1 MVPSMRIAA
10 VLFDRCQNKKCNK
23 ECEKFCPLIR
33 TGVNVI
39 EFGERGKPIISETL
53 CQGCGICVNKCPFKA
68 IKLIGLADELK
79 EEMVHQYGE
88 NTFRLFRLPVP
99 KKGAITGI
107 LGPNGIGKTTAINIL
122 SGLVIPNLGNY
133 ENPPSKE
140 EVLAHFKG
148 TDIHEYFSNVYS
160 GGIRTAVKPQYVD
173 KIPKAVNGV
182 VRDMLSKVQERMTLE
197 EAAGTFGLTE
207 ILDRDLT
214 KLSGGELQRVA
225 MAATCMKDADIYFF
239 DEPTSYLDIYQRV
252 KMARII
258 KSLASDDKFV
268 VVIEHDLAIL
278 DYLADN
284 VNLVYGSEGAYGV
297 FTLGRQVR
305 TAINV
310 YLTGYLPEE
319 NIRFRDK
326 PIEFAVSAPKGDW
339 VTPELI
345 DFENVS
351 KDFGEFK
358 LDVSSGAV
366 RIGESVG
373 VVGPNATGKTTFVK
387 MLAGEIKPDTGSV
400 NGVMKVAY
408 KPQYIS
414 QEYEGTVQDY
424 LYAKNYD
431 TVTSGFFE
439 TQVINPLAIK
449 FLFDKP
455 MKNLS
460 GGELQRVAI
469 AGCLAEDAD
478 IYLLD
483 EPSAYLDSNQR
494 MEAAKCISGMMEK
507 TGRSALIVDHDI
519 YFIDMVSDSLMVFGG
534 DPGHH
539 GIAEGPFLM
548 REGMNKFLK
557 SVDIT
562 FRRDADTHRPRI
574 NKEDS
579 NLDRTQKSKGEYYYA
594 DEE

>member
-1 MVPSMRIAA
+1 MRIAA

-23 ECEKFCPLIR
+23 ECYKFCPLIR

-53 CQGCGICVNKCPFKA
+53 CQGCGICANKCMFKA
-68 IKLIGLADELK
+68 IKIIGLADELK
-79 EEMVHQYGE
+79 DEMVNQYGE
-88 NTFRLFRLPVP
+88 NSFRLYRLPVP
-99 KKGAITGI
+99 KKGMITGI

-122 SGLVIPNLGNY
+122 SGIVVPNLGNY
-133 ENPPSKE
+133 DNPPTKE
-140 EVLAHFKG
+140 EVLARYKG
-148 TDIHEYFSNVYS
+148 TDIYPYLSDVYA
-160 GGIRTAVKPQYVD
+160 GKIKVAMKPQYVD
-173 KIPKAVNGV
+173 KLPKVTKGV
-182 VRDMLSKVQERMTLE
+182 VRDLLSKTQERMSLE
-197 EAAGTFGLTE
+197 EAMETFGLE
-207 ILDRDLT
+207 QVIDRDLA

-258 KSLASDDKFV
+258 KSLAGEDKYV

-310 YLTGYLPEE
+310 YLQGYLPEE
-319 NIRFRDK
+319 NIRFRER
-326 PIEFAVSAPKGDW
+326 PIEFAVSAPSGEWD
-339 VTPELI
+339 TPTLI
-345 DFENVS
+345 DFEDVS

-358 LDVSSGAV
+358 LDVNSGAV
-366 RIGESVG
+366 KIGESVG

-387 MLAGEIKPDTGSV
+387 MLAGEIKPDKGCV
-400 NGVMKVAY
+400 NGIMRISY

-414 QEYEGTVQDY
+414 QDYDGTVQDY
-424 LYAKNYD
+424 LCAINYD
-431 TVTSGFFE
+431 QVTSGFFD
-439 TQVINPLAIK
+439 TQVIGPLAIK
-449 FLFDKP
+449 FLMDKQ

-469 AGCLAEDAD
+469 AGCLAKDAD

-534 DPGHH
+534 EPGHH
-539 GIAEGPFLM
+539 GIAEGPYRM

-574 NKEDS
+574 NKEGS
-579 NLDRTQKSKGEYYYA
+579 NLDRTQKSVGEYYYA
-594 DEE
+594 EQS

>member
-1 MVPSMRIAA
+1 MRIAA
-10 VLFDRCQNKKCNK
+10 VLFDRCQNKKCNH
-23 ECEKFCPLIR
+23 ECERFCPLIR

-39 EFGERGKPIISETL
+39 EFGERGKPVISETL
-53 CQGCGICVNKCPFKA
+53 CQGCGICINKCPFKA
-68 IKLIGLADELK
+68 IKIIGLADELK

-88 NTFRLFRLPVP
+88 NTFRLYRLPTP
-99 KKGAITGI
+99 KKGMITGI

-122 SGLVIPNLGNY
+122 SGIIVPNLGKY
-133 ENPPSKE
+133 DEPADKE
-140 EVLAHFKG
+140 KVLAHFKG
-148 TDIHEYFSNVYS
+148 TDMNEYMSSVYA
-160 GGIRTAVKPQYVD
+160 GKIRVAMKPQYVD
-173 KIPKAVNGV
+173 KLPKVTKGV
-182 VRDMLSKVQERMTLE
+182 VRDLLTKIQERMTLE
-197 EAAGTFGLTE
+197 EAMDMFGLNQ
-207 ILDRDLT
+207 IIDRDLS

-239 DEPTSYLDIYQRV
+239 DEPTSYLDIYQRM

-258 KSLASDDKFV
+258 KKLAGEDKYV
-268 VVIEHDLAIL
+268 IVIEHDLAIL

-310 YLTGYLPEE
+310 YLQGYLPEE
-319 NIRFRDK
+319 NIRFRER
-326 PIEFAVSAPKGDW
+326 PIEFAVSAPSGDW
-339 VTPELI
+339 NTPSLI
-345 DFENVS
+345 DFDEVS

-358 LDVSSGAV
+358 LDVNSGMV

-387 MLAGEIKPDTGSV
+387 MLAGEIKPDKGCV
-400 NGVMKVAY
+400 NGVMKVSY

-414 QEYEGTVQDY
+414 QDYDGTVQDY

-439 TQVINPLAIK
+439 TQVLGPLAIK
-449 FLFDKP
+449 FLMDKE

-519 YFIDMVSDSLMVFGG
+519 YFIDMVSDSIMVFGG
-534 DPGHH
+534 NPGYH
-539 GIAEGPFLM
+539 GIAEGPFRM
-548 REGMNKFLK
+548 REGMNRFLK

-579 NLDRTQKSKGEYYYA
+579 NL
-594 DEE
+594 

>member
-1 MVPSMRIAA
+1 MRIAA

-23 ECEKFCPLIR
+23 ECYKFCPLVR

-39 EFGERGKPIISETL
+39 EFGERGKPIISESL
-53 CQGCGICVNKCPFKA
+53 CQGCGICANKCMFKA
-68 IKLIGLADELK
+68 IKIIGLADELK
-79 EEMVHQYGE
+79 GEMVHQYGE
-88 NTFRLFRLPVP
+88 NTFRLYRLPVP
-99 KKGAITGI
+99 KKGLITGI

-122 SGLVIPNLGNY
+122 SGIVIPNLGKY
-133 ENPPSKE
+133 DAPPTKE
-140 EVLAHFKG
+140 EVLLRYKG
-148 TDIHEYFSNVYS
+148 TEVYAYLS
-160 GGIRTAVKPQYVD
+160 ELYAGHIKMAMKPQYVD
-173 KIPKAVNGV
+173 KIPKVAKGV
-182 VRDMLSKVQERMTLE
+182 VRDLLSKCQERMDIDQAVKE
-197 EAAGTFGLTE
+197 FGLE
-207 ILDRDLT
+207 QVIDRDIT

-225 MAATCMKDADIYFF
+225 MATTCMKSADIYFF

-258 KSLASDDKFV
+258 KKLATEDKYV

-297 FTLGRQVR
+297 FTMPRQVR

-310 YLTGYLPEE
+310 YLEGYLPEE

-326 PIEFAVSAPKGDW
+326 PIEFAVSAPSGDW
-339 VTPELI
+339 NTPTLI

-351 KDFGEFK
+351 KDFGEFR
-358 LDVSSGAV
+358 LDVNSGAV

-400 NGVMKVAY
+400 SGVMKVSY

-414 QEYEGTVQDY
+414 QDYDGTVQDY
-424 LYAKNYD
+424 LYAVNYEQAS
-431 TVTSGFFE
+431 SGFFE
-439 TQVINPLAIK
+439 TQVIGPLSLK
-449 FLFDKP
+449 FLMDKP
-455 MKNLS
+455 VRNLS

-469 AGCLAEDAD
+469 AGCLAREAD

-534 DPGHH
+534 EPGKH
-539 GIAEGPFLM
+539 GIAEGPFKM
-548 REGMNKFLK
+548 REGMNRFLK

-574 NKEDS
+574 NKEGS
-579 NLDRTQKSKGEYYYA
+579 NLDRSQKSAGEYYYA
-594 DEE
+594 EQN

>member
-1 MVPSMRIAA
+1 MRIAA

-23 ECEKFCPLIR
+23 ECYKFCPLVR

-39 EFGERGKPIISETL
+39 EFGERGKPIISESL
-53 CQGCGICVNKCPFKA
+53 CQGCGICANKCMFKA
-68 IKLIGLADELK
+68 IKIIGLADELK
-79 EEMVHQYGE
+79 GEMVHQYGE
-88 NTFRLFRLPVP
+88 NTFRLYRLPVP
-99 KKGAITGI
+99 KKGLITGI

-122 SGLVIPNLGNY
+122 SGIVIPNLGKY
-133 ENPPSKE
+133 DAPPTKE
-140 EVLAHFKG
+140 EVLLRYKG
-148 TDIHEYFSNVYS
+148 TEVYAYLS
-160 GGIRTAVKPQYVD
+160 ELYAGHIKMAMKPQYVD
-173 KIPKAVNGV
+173 KIPKVAKGV
-182 VRDMLSKVQERMTLE
+182 VRDLLSKCQERMDIDQAVKE
-197 EAAGTFGLTE
+197 FGLE
-207 ILDRDLT
+207 QVIDRDIT

-225 MAATCMKDADIYFF
+225 MATTCMKSADIYFF

-258 KSLASDDKFV
+258 KKLATEDKYV

-297 FTLGRQVR
+297 FTMPRQVR

-310 YLTGYLPEE
+310 YLEGYLPEE

-326 PIEFAVSAPKGDW
+326 PIEFAVSAPSGDW
-339 VTPELI
+339 NTPALI

-351 KDFGEFK
+351 KDFGEFR
-358 LDVSSGAV
+358 LDVNSGAV

-400 NGVMKVAY
+400 SGVMKVSY

-414 QEYEGTVQDY
+414 QDYDGTVQDY
-424 LYAKNYD
+424 LYAVNYEQAS
-431 TVTSGFFE
+431 SGFFE
-439 TQVINPLAIK
+439 TQVIGPLSLK
-449 FLFDKP
+449 FLMDKP
-455 MKNLS
+455 VRNLS

-469 AGCLAEDAD
+469 AGCLAREAD

-534 DPGHH
+534 EPGKH
-539 GIAEGPFLM
+539 GIAEGPFKM
-548 REGMNKFLK
+548 REGMNRFLK

-574 NKEDS
+574 NKEGS
-579 NLDRTQKSKGEYYYA
+579 NLDRSQKSAGEYYYA
-594 DEE
+594 EQN

>member
-1 MVPSMRIAA
+1 MRIAA

-23 ECEKFCPLIR
+23 ECYKFCPLVR

-39 EFGERGKPIISETL
+39 EFGERGKPIISESL
-53 CQGCGICVNKCPFKA
+53 CQGCGICANKCMFKA
-68 IKLIGLADELK
+68 IKIIGLADELK
-79 EEMVHQYGE
+79 GEMVHQYGE
-88 NTFRLFRLPVP
+88 NTFRLYRLPVP
-99 KKGAITGI
+99 KKGLITGI

-122 SGLVIPNLGNY
+122 SGIVIPNLGKY
-133 ENPPSKE
+133 DAPPTKE
-140 EVLAHFKG
+140 EVLLRYKG
-148 TDIHEYFSNVYS
+148 TEVYAYLS
-160 GGIRTAVKPQYVD
+160 ELYAGHIKMAMKPQYVD
-173 KIPKAVNGV
+173 KIPKVAKGV
-182 VRDMLSKVQERMTLE
+182 VRDLLSKCQERMDIDQAVKE
-197 EAAGTFGLTE
+197 FGLE
-207 ILDRDLT
+207 QVIDRDIT

-225 MAATCMKDADIYFF
+225 MATTCMKDADIYFF

-258 KSLASDDKFV
+258 KKLATEDKYV

-297 FTLGRQVR
+297 FTMPRQVR

-310 YLTGYLPEE
+310 YLEGYLPEE
-319 NIRFRDK
+319 NIRFRDR
-326 PIEFAVSAPKGDW
+326 PIEFAVSAPSGDW
-339 VTPELI
+339 NTPTLI

-351 KDFGEFK
+351 KDFGEFR
-358 LDVSSGAV
+358 LDVNSGAV

-400 NGVMKVAY
+400 SGVMKVSY

-414 QEYEGTVQDY
+414 QAYDGTVQDY
-424 LYAKNYD
+424 LYAVNYEQAS
-431 TVTSGFFE
+431 SGFFE
-439 TQVINPLAIK
+439 TQVIGPLSLK
-449 FLFDKP
+449 FLMDKP
-455 MKNLS
+455 VRNLS

-469 AGCLAEDAD
+469 AGCLAREAD

-534 DPGHH
+534 EPGKH
-539 GIAEGPFLM
+539 GIAEGPFKM
-548 REGMNKFLK
+548 REGMNRFLK

-574 NKEDS
+574 NKEGS
-579 NLDRTQKSKGEYYYA
+579 NLDRSQKSAGEYYYA
-594 DEE
+594 EQN